1 MSALLL
7 RPETGEDFVGFL
19 NRQAE
24 HLRLPAGPFRA
35 QLGMPTQIS
44 ARWPSLP
51 VAIRAGQ
58 QLGIAEESVVDMT
71 LHRYPTQIHGLASDS
86 SMNGPTRS
94 VWMMNTAGRTC
105 QECVNERP
113 DVIFRDWSLGTSFVC
128 LRHQVL
134 LRDHCRRCHPLSGF
148 KSSAPRCTCRR
159 GSLTSSEIRHL
170 RLSPAVL
177 HAQQRLERRLSASI
191 DSPQARDMLVS
202 VRHWLAVLLLTG
214 DATWPAEDDACTR
227 SLRVRLH
234 AAAIER
240 HDASG
245 AYPNR
250 EDELYRS
257 ALAVAAYAGAA
268 LDAASLSRDDQR
280 DLFNECKYRRR
291 KSESRCI
298 PTVMAQRL
306 GVDQTPRPK
315 NHTTDL
321 TTDIRDASHI
331 IAEILHTQGL
341 SIANVPAVL
350 PPPHAADLAGV
361 LGLVLGKRIAIL
373 AVSELADMP
382 NTQAAAFLD
391 VPRSIAMG
399 YSPKYGPV
407 FGSVSSHAQV
417 IADLLVS
424 NPRDYEHAR
433 RAIPKVPTIS
443 RKDLHRY
450 LGSDRSALSLKHL
463 EAKAAL
469 ELWAWWQATGSFPP
483 RDLPR
488 SGKPAIVADVRRL
501 DRYLV
506 HTGRHEQAS
515 ALVQETLLGNQHEHT
530 A

>member
-24 HLRLPAGPFRA
+24 HMRLPAGPFRA
-35 QLGMPTQIS
+35 QLGMPRQRS

-71 LHRYPTQIHGLASDS
+71 VHRYPTQIHGLASDS

-148 KSSAPRCTCRR
+148 KSSAARCTCRR

-191 DSPQARDMLVS
+191 DSPQARDTLIS
-202 VRHWLAVLLLTG
+202 VRHWLTVLLLTG

-234 AAAIER
+234 AAATER
-240 HDASG
+240 HHDSG
-245 AYPNR
+245 ARPGTD
-250 EDELYRS
+250 EDLYRS

-291 KSESRCI
+291 KSESRSI
-298 PTVMAQRL
+298 PTAMAQRL
-306 GVDQTPRPK
+306 GVDQTPGPK

-321 TTDIRDASHI
+321 TTDIRDASYI
-331 IAEILHTQGL
+331 ITEILHTQGL

-361 LGLVLGKRIAIL
+361 LGLILGKRIAIL
-373 AVSELADMP
+373 TVSELADMP

-391 VPRSIAMG
+391 LPRYMAMG
-399 YSPKYGPV
+399 YGKAEPV

-433 RAIPKVPTIS
+433 RAIPKVPTI
-443 RKDLHRY
+443 RGKDLHRY
-450 LGSDRSALSLKHL
+450 LGSDMSSLSMMHL
-463 EAKAAL
+463 EAKAVL

-488 SGKPAIVADVRRL
+488 SGRAAIVADVRSL

-506 HTGRHEQAS
+506 RTGRHEQAS
-515 ALVQETLLGNQHEHT
+515 ALVQETLLGNHREHT